1 MRTTILF
8 FFVVIGVAAISA
20 LATRH
25 FTEPPAH
32 TPHSMH
38 EWLHEELNLTEE
50 QSASL
55 TRLEEQFATKEA
67 GVRTAFNDAN
77 RHLATVIREEGAFT
91 PRVGAAVEEVHRQ
104 MGELQKLS
112 ISHLFEMTTVL
123 DPEQNEKLM
132 GYAEK
137 ALTGTP

>member
-1 MRTTILF
+1 MRTIILF

-25 FTEPPAH
+25 FIEPPAQ
-32 TPHSMH
+32 TPYTMH

-55 TRLEEQFATKEA
+55 KRLEEQFATEEA
-67 GVRTAFNDAN
+67 GVRSAFNDAN

-91 PRVGAAVEEVHRQ
+91 PRVVAAVENVHRQ

-112 ISHLFEMTTVL
+112 IAHLFEMTKVL
-123 DPEQNEKLM
+123 SPEQRAKLM
-132 GYAEK
+132 RYAEQ
-137 ALTGTP
+137 ALTETP

>member
-25 FTEPPAH
+25 FIEPPAH
-32 TPHSMH
+32 APCTMH
-38 EWLHEELNLTEE
+38 EWLHEELSLAEE

-55 TRLEEQFATKEA
+55 TRLEEQFATEEA
-67 GVRTAFNDAN
+67 EVRTAYNAAN

-91 PRVGAAVEEVHRQ
+91 PRVVTAVENVHRQ

-112 ISHLFEMTTVL
+112 IAHLFEMTTML
-123 DPEQNEKLM
+123 TPEQNEKLM
-132 GYAEK
+132 RYAEK
-137 ALTGTP
+137 ALTQTP